1 MVGVGGGIAAVIA
14 IVMVLFLAHQNTPQ
28 YAVSVDASSE
38 MQMGVG
44 SVIRLYVTNTGSSTL
59 TNIKADYGT
68 SSDSIPALDP
78 GQKVMLS
85 PPSGVRMVT
94 VTTDKGI
101 TVTKD
106 LSSMSWDRKFSR
118 TLYFLFWFFKL

>member
-1 MVGVGGGIAAVIA
+1 MGVSKRLIYGGIGGGATVVIA
-14 IVMVLFLAHQNTPQ
+14 IVMVLYLGHQNTLQ
-28 YAVSVDASSE
+28 YALSVDASSE

-68 SSDSIPALDP
+68 SSDSIPTLDP

-85 PPSGVRMVT
+85 PPSRVKMVT
-94 VTTDKGI
+94 VTTDQGV
-101 TVTKD
+101 TATKD
-106 LSSMSWDRKFSR
+106 LSSMS
-118 TLYFLFWFFKL
+118 